1 MKRKVKV
8 EKEAKAEKIRGK
20 EKNRLKRFVCLY
32 NFLSDLCMEN
42 VAANREAMIARGK
55 AGLRVAKASTA
66 MKSSWTVSVT
76 REARPIRRSGRE
88 QKKERRS
95 RHWVTKMSSLEYFR
109 NYAKKM
115 EGKDDWTCLQLL
127 FLLTMCR
134 QDRAVWERM
143 KSL

>member
-55 AGLRVAKASTA
+55 AGL
-66 MKSSWTVSVT
+66 
-76 REARPIRRSGRE
+76 
-88 QKKERRS
+88 
-95 RHWVTKMSSLEYFR
+95 
-109 NYAKKM
+109 
-115 EGKDDWTCLQLL
+115 
-127 FLLTMCR
+127 
-134 QDRAVWERM
+134 
-143 KSL
+143 

>member
-1 MKRKVKV
+1 
-8 EKEAKAEKIRGK
+8 
-20 EKNRLKRFVCLY
+20 
-32 NFLSDLCMEN
+32 MEN

-55 AGLRVAKASTA
+55 AGLRAAKASTA

-127 FLLTMCR
+127 FLSTMCR
-134 QDRAVWERM
+134 QDRAVWED
-143 KSL
+143 